1 MIDEL
6 DQLRLL
12 ADPIVGKCYMSYPEK
27 TPTGDFAVLSMTS
40 CIPEAVD
47 CDGSEY
53 ITTYDINFHLYVDGS
68 RWDAFGVAERL
79 SALLSSYHIRRVGL
93 SEAYSEASGRVHLVA
108 SYVET
113 IDVRGA
119 TYMER

>member
-6 DQLRLL
+6 DQVRQL
-12 ADPIVGKCYMSYPEK
+12 ADPIVGKCYMSYPERE
-27 TPTGDFAVLSMTS
+27 PSGNFAVLHVTS
-40 CIPEAVD
+40 SIPEAVD
-47 CDGSEY
+47 CDGTEY
-53 ITTYDINFHLYVDGS
+53 ITTYDYNIHLYVDGS

-108 SYVET
+108 SYTET

>member
-6 DQLRLL
+6 DQLRQL

-53 ITTYDINFHLYVDGS
+53 ITTYDINFHIYSEGS

-79 SALLSSYHIRRVGL
+79 SALLSAYHIRRVGL

-108 SYVET
+108 SYTET
-113 IDVRGA
+113 IDLRGA